1 MLYQGV
7 NLPGWWLAIV
17 ILAACADE
25 NSSEHQSGPLTEPS
39 GAGQGSVSGITAGE
53 RAPLNIE
60 APTSVIRGPYTA
72 EALAGEVGDLLTEFA
87 DRLQV
92 RDIEGLEQ
100 HLTPDFL
107 GHALGRMA
115 SGKEQTL
122 PLGALR
128 RELQAVQGPGLDRQA
143 WLADLSALVSNWNQV
158 TQAEL
163 HVLEAEFERG
173 DPSPYGVVTFRV
185 QLAGIT
191 LGGKHEAL
199 ARRVRGAFLRKEGAW
214 ALDRALLEAGFDLE
228 RTGPGFVEVTNS
240 TAVNQRGP
248 AFGQPGND
256 SEGWNGVAV
265 ADVDGDG
272 RLDVFLPNAMRGYLY
287 LNQVDGTFHE
297 AAQECGL
304 LGTGGGTGLVFADFD
319 ADGDQ
324 DLVMGGIGW
333 SNAGES
339 GGNPLRAFE
348 NNGEGHFTEVTKHA
362 RLGANMPALGLVAA
376 DFNGDGF
383 LDLFVAGY
391 GRMEAM
397 RNDNWIQATNG
408 APDRLLLGQEGFVFR
423 DGTRQAGLH
432 DRDWTASA
440 LAADLDQDGDMDL
453 LTLNHFGVNRF
464 WRNKGS
470 GRFERDEQGLGGSQA
485 RLTFGGTLGDFDRDG
500 RLDLYLAGASSGTG
514 RRMFAALES
523 TGEGDLSRSLRG
535 LAQGNHLLRGTLSGF
550 EVMPDAAGAGA
561 AGWAWGTVAADFD
574 LDGRLDLAC
583 VNGFVTGEL
592 PADT

>member
-7 NLPGWWLAIV
+7 NRPGWWLAIL

-25 NSSEHQSGPLTEPS
+25 SSSGHQSGPLTKPS
-39 GAGQGSVSGITAGE
+39 GAGQGSVSGITAE
-53 RAPLNIE
+53 EQAPLNIE
-60 APTSVIRGPYTA
+60 EPTSVIRGPYTA
-72 EALAGEVGDLLTEFA
+72 EGLAGEVGDLLTELA

-100 HLTPDFL
+100 HLTPEFL

-115 SGKEQTL
+115 SGKEQSL
-122 PLGALR
+122 PLGALQ
-128 RELQAVQGPGLDRQA
+128 RELQAVQGPGLDRKA

-173 DPSPYGVVTFRV
+173 NPSSFGVVTFRV
-185 QLAGIT
+185 QLAGT
-191 LGGKHEAL
+191 TPGGTHEAL
-199 ARRVRGAFLRKEGAW
+199 ARRVRGAFLRVDGGW

-228 RTGPGFVEVTNS
+228 RTGTGFVDVTNS
-240 TAVNQRGP
+240 TAVNLSGP

-256 SEGWNGVAV
+256 SEGWNGAAV

-287 LNQVDGTFHE
+287 LNQVDGTFRE

-304 LGTGGGTGLVFADFD
+304 LDTGGGTGMVFADFD
-319 ADGDQ
+319 VDGDQ
-324 DLVMGGIGW
+324 DLVLGGIGW
-333 SNAGES
+333 SNPGES
-339 GGNPLRAFE
+339 GGHPLRAFE

-362 RLGANMPALGLVAA
+362 SLGANMPALGMVAA

-423 DGTRQAGLH
+423 DGTIQAGLR

-453 LTLNHFGVNRF
+453 LTLNHFGVNRY
-464 WRNKGS
+464 WRNKGG

-500 RLDLYLAGASSGTG
+500 WLDLYLAGASSGTG
-514 RRMFAALES
+514 RRMFAALEF

-535 LAQGNHLLRGTLSGF
+535 LAQGNHLLRGTRSGF
-550 EVMPDAAGAGA
+550 EIMPDAAGAGA

-583 VNGFVTGEL
+583 ANGFVTGEL